1 VVFFGT
7 KTEDKNKGTR
17 MLFGTRIKKRN
28 LRKRKWENGLKS
40 QKEEVAEK

>member
-1 VVFFGT
+1 
-7 KTEDKNKGTR
+7 
-17 MLFGTRIKKRN
+17 MLFGIRIKKRN